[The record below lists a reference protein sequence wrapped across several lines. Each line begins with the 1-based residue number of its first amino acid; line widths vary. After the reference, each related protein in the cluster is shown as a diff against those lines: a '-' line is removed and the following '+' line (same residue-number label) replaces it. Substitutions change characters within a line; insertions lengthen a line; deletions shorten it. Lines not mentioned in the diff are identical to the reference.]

1 MEINVGGGV
10 IFFLGDERRRGRG
23 GRGAAARAWRGW
35 RGRVEECRVGSS
47 APPTRRRARATE
59 MRLGFA
65 VDAVAAGLADWT
77 GKAVAFDVSRERR
90 AAASTH
96 QIFSWP
102 FLDLSSLTRELHTV
116 HPPSYRY
123 LSCQFSGWS
132 SRFAAAATTETP
144 RREIRILAARGAA
157 DLPRARPRGAARAD
171 TVGIVA
177 DAIVIG
183 DANGNKPASRW
194 TSRYASRRGSPSLS

>member
-1 MEINVGGGV
+1 MGV
-10 IFFLGDERRRGRG
+10 
-23 GRGAAARAWRGW
+23 
-35 RGRVEECRVGSS
+35 
-47 APPTRRRARATE
+47 
-59 MRLGFA
+59 A

-77 GKAVAFDVSRERR
+77 GKVVAFDVSRERR

-183 DANGNKPASRW
+183 DANGNKAASQ
-194 TSRYASRRGSPSLS
+194 

>member
-1 MEINVGGGV
+1 MAWTRRGMSRRIERASDASASARDRGAIGIRGRRRRGGLGGLDGKGCGVRRVSRASGGGV
-10 IFFLGDERRRGRG
+10 HAPDLLVALLGLEQLDE
-23 GRGAAARAWRGW
+23 
-35 RGRVEECRVGSS
+35 
-47 APPTRRRARATE
+47 
-59 MRLGFA
+59 
-65 VDAVAAGLADWT
+65 
-77 GKAVAFDVSRERR
+77 
-90 AAASTH
+90 
-96 QIFSWP
+96 
-102 FLDLSSLTRELHTV
+102 ELHTV

-132 SRFAAAATTETP
+132 SRFPAAATTETP

-183 DANGNKPASRW
+183 DANGNKPASQW
-194 TSRYASRRGSPSLS
+194 TSRYASRRGSPSLSYIAGRS

>member
-1 MEINVGGGV
+1 MAWTRREISCR
-10 IFFLGDERRRGRG
+10 IERASDASASARDRGAIGIRGR
-23 GRGAAARAWRGW
+23 
-35 RGRVEECRVGSS
+35 CRH
-47 APPTRRRARATE
+47 
-59 MRLGFA
+59 
-65 VDAVAAGLADWT
+65 AGLADWT
-77 GKAVAFDVSRERR
+77 RKGCAFDVSRERR

-132 SRFAAAATTETP
+132 SRCEAAATTETP
-144 RREIRILAARGAA
+144 RLGNRILAARGAA
-157 DLPRARPRGAARAD
+157 DLPRARPRGAARSD
-171 TVGIVA
+171 PIGIVA

-183 DANGNKPASRW
+183 DENGNKPASQW
-194 TSRYASRRGSPSLS
+194 TSSYVCLVPRLTDASCNIAGRL